1 MTGTSDVHMS
11 LTRFAATVHAGHAH
25 RIWLGP
31 LKAHAKET
39 RTHAEWDALIESKK
53 SAEVTYDNLRKPM
66 HGVGLGSG
74 RGRAPK
80 KLVSRAHAARNH
92 LSRVGR

>member
-1 MTGTSDVHMS
+1 MS
-11 LTRFAATVHAGHAH
+11 LTRFAATMHAGHAH

-39 RTHAEWDALIESKK
+39 HSQAEWEALIESKK
-53 SAEVTYDNLRKPM
+53 GAEVTFDNLRKPV
-66 HGVGLGSG
+66 HGAGLGTA